1 VKMTHSDLRNE
12 NEICDDSKSSAIKKN
27 AKDTSRYTREAIEE
41 KDDNELNEI
50 KDREIEKAL
59 E

>member
-1 VKMTHSDLRNE
+1 MTHSDLRNE

>member
-1 VKMTHSDLRNE
+1 MTHNDFRNE
-12 NEICDDSKSSAIKKN
+12 NEMCDDSKSSAIKKN
-27 AKDTSRYTREAIEE
+27 AKDTSRYTREATKE
-41 KDDNELNEI
+41 KDDNELDEI